1 MSNKIDNSALVLEL
15 FKYKKGLT
23 LEQED
28 IERQINFHINL
39 FQTDNTGKVQ
49 SQKNIVKNLSE
60 KLEPNTYDLA
70 VKELLERVNTI
81 VKENELFYELEDL
94 FRQLENNNQGQ
105 VLRPIMKVVLD
116 IINESNE
123 REQQVRILNELSMYS
138 WNSSVKNFLYKYTT
152 DPRERANITSQ
163 GGKAEAVYSIVEK
176 ISTNDTNGFL
186 TYIGDKWFFISE
198 SSIEPAN
205 PSDYI
210 TEQEALH
217 KLNLMQKAL
226 HISNISDD
234 KIYFNIQEDLNV
246 SISFKNGD
254 IFINEDKTENSSI
267 ESIFES
273 PIIPYM
279 RRDLYPVI
287 SSVIENIDKFVDL
300 DIVQKVSNVTNPF
313 LECFVFNYKDNM
325 YTYSMDKKYGH
336 HFHQYES
343 ATMLVNE
350 LQNNLGYDLTQFL
363 KDKFND
369 ETKAK
374 IDLEDKEKFITHKL
388 TEVSEGLEKLEFCG
402 LLEISEEIKIAYNT
416 LKEEEV
422 SLKEELK
429 TVKSSLANEK
439 YKII

>member
-15 FKYKKGLT
+15 FNYKKGLT
-23 LEQED
+23 LEQDD

-39 FQTDNTGKVQ
+39 FQTDDTGKSQ
-49 SQKNIVKNLSE
+49 SQRNIVKNLSE
-60 KLEPNTYDLA
+60 KLEPSTYDLS

-94 FRQLENNNQGQ
+94 FRTLENNNQGQ
-105 VLRPIMKVVLD
+105 VLRPIMKIVLD

-123 REQQVRILNELSMYS
+123 REQQVKILNELSIYS
-138 WNSSVKNFLYKYTT
+138 WNNAVKNFLYKYTT

-176 ISTNDTNGFL
+176 ISTNDANGFL

-198 SSIEPAN
+198 SSIELAN

-210 TEQEALH
+210 TEHADLH
-217 KLNLMQKAL
+217 KLNLMQTAL
-226 HISNISDD
+226 QISSISDD
-234 KIYFNIQEDLNV
+234 KIHFNIQEDLNV
-246 SISFKNGD
+246 AISFKNGD

-273 PIIPYM
+273 PIIPFM
-279 RRDLYPVI
+279 RRDMYPVI
-287 SSVIENIDKFVDL
+287 SAVVENIDKFVDL

-313 LECFVFNYKDNM
+313 LECFVFNYKENM
-325 YTYSMDKKYGH
+325 YTYSMDKKFGH

-343 ATMLVNE
+343 ATTLVNE
-350 LQNNLGYDLTQFL
+350 YQDKLGYDLTQFL

-369 ETKAK
+369 ETQVK
-374 IDLEDKEKFITHKL
+374 IDLEEKEKFITHKL
-388 TEVSEGLEKLEFCG
+388 SEVSEGLEKLAVCG
-402 LLEISEEIKIAYNT
+402 LLESNDEIKVAYNV

-422 SLKEELK
+422 SLKSELVA
-429 TVKSSLANEK
+429 VKSTLVNEK
-439 YKII
+439 YKIG